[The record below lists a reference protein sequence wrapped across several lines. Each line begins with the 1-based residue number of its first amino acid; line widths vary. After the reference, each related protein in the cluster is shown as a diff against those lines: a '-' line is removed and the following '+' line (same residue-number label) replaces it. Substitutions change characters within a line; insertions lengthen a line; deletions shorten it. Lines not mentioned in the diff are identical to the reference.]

1 MSDNPQIQTEIEE
14 IEISLEEGRAK
25 VKEMEDLLSLTDHPI
40 FQRLIIK
47 GYFDDFALN
56 CLRMS
61 TSVAVD
67 ERTRK
72 QVEIDMHG
80 PSALRRYLDGIIQ
93 QGVAAKNAISVGEN
107 HIQQLQE
114 EIDPFDHGE
123 KGDDE

>member
-1 MSDNPQIQTEIEE
+1 MSDTQNIQTEIEE
-14 IEISLEEGRAK
+14 IEISLEEAHVK
-25 VKEMEDLLSLTDHPI
+25 VKEMDDLLSLTDNPI

-93 QGVAAKNAISVGEN
+93 QGMASKNAISVGEG

-114 EIDPFDHGE
+114 ELDPFEHDE
-123 KGDDE
+123 EGDDA

>member
-1 MSDNPQIQTEIEE
+1 MSDTQQLQSEIEE
-14 IEISLEEGRAK
+14 IEISMEEARVK
-25 VKEMEDLLSLTDHPI
+25 VKDMDDILSLTGYPI

-47 GYFDDFALN
+47 GYFEEYALN

-67 ERTRK
+67 DRTRK

-114 EIDPFDHGE
+114 EIDPFEHDE
-123 KGDDE
+123 EGDDA

>member
-1 MSDNPQIQTEIEE
+1 MSDTQQLQTEIEE
-14 IEISLEEGRAK
+14 IEISMEEARVK
-25 VKEMEDLLSLTDHPI
+25 VKEMDDLLSLTEQPI

-47 GYFDDFALN
+47 GYFDDYALN

-67 ERTRK
+67 DRTRK
-72 QVEIDMHG
+72 QVEMDMHG

-93 QGVAAKNAISVGEN
+93 QGVAAKNAISVGES

-114 EIDPFDHGE
+114 EIDPFEHNDE
-123 KGDDE
+123 GDEA

>member
-1 MSDNPQIQTEIEE
+1 MSDTQQLQTEIEE
-14 IEISLEEGRAK
+14 IEISMEEARVK
-25 VKEMEDLLSLTDHPI
+25 VKEMDDLLSLTDHPI

-47 GYFDDFALN
+47 GYFDDYALN
-56 CLRMS
+56 CLRMA

-67 ERTRK
+67 DRTRK

-114 EIDPFDHGE
+114 EIDPFEHDE
-123 KGDDE
+123 KGDEA